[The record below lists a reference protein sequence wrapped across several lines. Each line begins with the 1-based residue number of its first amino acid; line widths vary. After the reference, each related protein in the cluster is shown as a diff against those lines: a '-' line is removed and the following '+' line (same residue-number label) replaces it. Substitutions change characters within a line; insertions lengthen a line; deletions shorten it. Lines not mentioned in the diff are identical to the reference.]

1 RQSRADVRRRG
12 RAPVAGGRLPSRRRR
27 RGRRPPGA
35 TRAHAVPGLD
45 GAVMGDWLALP
56 GFDGFAWPWL
66 LLALPLPL
74 LVRWL
79 LPPLRGHAPALRV
92 PWPERLRAVATGG
105 GRGFDPGLPSL
116 ALLGWVLLCVAAAR
130 PQQLGPPVAP
140 QATGRD
146 LMLALD
152 LSGSMAEED

>member
-1 RQSRADVRRRG
+1 MEGVM
-12 RAPVAGGRLPSRRRR
+12 
-27 RGRRPPGA
+27 
-35 TRAHAVPGLD
+35 D
-45 GAVMGDWLALP
+45 GWLARALP

-92 PWPERLRAVATGG
+92 PWPGRLRAVATGG
-105 GRGFDPGLPSL
+105 GRGFDPGLPLL

-140 QATGRD
+140 QATGRG
-146 LMLALD
+146 LMPALD
-152 LSGSMAEED
+152 LSGSMAEEDMALRSEEHTSELQSRENLV